1 MGTFERIA
9 PLPVLVSD
17 IAYER
22 TSQTVSSGFERV
34 STVIVMRGG
43 GHEGRGEDIC
53 YAPADHDLLP
63 APETLELAGSHTIGS
78 LSQHL
83 DGRPV
88 VTGGPRKEGPYDYRR
103 WAVGE

>member
-34 STVIVMRGG
+34 STTIVMRGG

-53 YAPADHDLLP
+53 YTPADHDLLP
-63 APETLELAGSHTIGS
+63 EPGSLGLAGTHTIETLAEQLNGKD
-78 LSQHL
+78 LF
-83 DGRPV
+83 
-88 VTGGPRKEGPYDYRR
+88 TGEPGMPAARDYR
-103 WAVGE
+103 